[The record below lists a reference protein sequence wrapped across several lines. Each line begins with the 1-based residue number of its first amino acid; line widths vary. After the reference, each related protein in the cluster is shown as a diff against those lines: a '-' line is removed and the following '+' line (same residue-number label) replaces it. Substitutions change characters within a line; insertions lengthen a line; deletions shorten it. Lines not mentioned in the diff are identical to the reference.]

1 MSSMED
7 NSYSRYRQNRINRYR
22 YKIEQML
29 APIVMMI
36 LIALIDKFFIVV
48 VVFAI
53 ALLLLPIVNK
63 IEQINKRKEQNR
75 LQEVIQENINECE
88 NKSIETN
95 QSIAMEGEKNMEKN
109 KKVEW
114 TEAGTINKNNQRNNG
129 KTNIPGTDYGQ
140 WFYSME
146 CLNCGHNYMANG
158 TDIWLRKCP
167 KCQGGKE

>member
-1 MSSMED
+1 MTNIVSRGGSIIFAWMEMTGKENPFYEHFD
-7 NSYSRYRQNRINRYR
+7 EILDICQEYDVTLSLGDACRPGSILRDVPIMDIFDDIYEYLKMLLDADCYEEFNRIYGVVQNL
-22 YKIEQML
+22 IEQT
-29 APIVMMI
+29 
-36 LIALIDKFFIVV
+36 
-48 VVFAI
+48 
-53 ALLLLPIVNK
+53 
-63 IEQINKRKEQNR
+63 
-75 LQEVIQENINECE
+75 
-88 NKSIETN
+88 SI
-95 QSIAMEGEKNMEKN
+95 KNMEKN
-109 KKVEW
+109 NKAKW